1 LHPAPLETARRANIS
16 TDARRATR
24 APGVDF
30 VQRTAKGD
38 LAMYASL
45 LNFPGALF
53 GDFERLRRELDDV
66 FDSGGLPASIRSVA
80 PGAFPA
86 INVGNTAQRLE
97 VYAFAPGID
106 ASKVEVTVDRGVL
119 TIAGERPSDLPTADA
134 TGTQPSVFSRER
146 VSGAFR
152 RAISLP
158 DDADPAQITASYR
171 DGLLHVS
178 IARRQ
183 AAQPTRITVQ

>member
-1 LHPAPLETARRANIS
+1 
-16 TDARRATR
+16 
-24 APGVDF
+24 
-30 VQRTAKGD
+30 
-38 LAMYASL
+38 MYASL
-45 LNFPGALF
+45 LNFPGAFF
-53 GDFERLRRELDDV
+53 GDFERLRRELDEV
-66 FDSGGLPASIRSVA
+66 FDTGGLPASIRSVA

-86 INVGNTAQRLE
+86 INVGNTAQSLE

-119 TIAGERPSDLPTADA
+119 TIAGERPSDLPEAEATAGA
-134 TGTQPSVFSRER
+134 RISVFSRER
-146 VSGAFR
+146 SSGAFR

-158 DDADPAQITASYR
+158 DDADPSQVTASYR
-171 DGLLHVS
+171 DGVLHVS